1 MLENHKFTFPVTSY
15 NPTLQQS
22 LCIQHTVWHE
32 HTSLQLFHVHDLKQ
46 WHKYRQ
52 TPNSE
57 SSLRNNQISHLSST
71 HESPNDRFL
80 RPNIFFSL
88 QPLNHPS
95 MLAVVDS
102 RGYKT
107 SLTFF
112 FSKRVEMDE
121 KQLNHPERKHYFW
134 NRAASSPFSAMDEII
149 SQPPTSSPPMKIWG
163 NVGQLLYVFRVSLS
177 PWLCSSSSTS
187 TVTKSAPCASKI
199 PTTLCEN
206 PHWGALL
213 DPLMKATTLF
223 SFTNR
228 SINCSS
234 GTVSWTWRPGVNRKS
249 GGLWGAPTQVLF
261 PATFPGGALP
271 VASICS
277 CIHDF
282 QALLRAARSGVS
294 SSDTATCKCHNVS
307 AIRYSSTNKHTKS
320 RKHFFPF
327 DRFSLCRILLHR

>member
-1 MLENHKFTFPVTSY
+1 MNTQAYNFFMYMIWSNDKNTENT
-15 NPTLQQS
+15 PTLNLSGITRYIPSVALMKVQMTIV
-22 LCIQHTVWHE
+22 LG
-32 HTSLQLFHVHDLKQ
+32 
-46 WHKYRQ
+46 
-52 TPNSE
+52 
-57 SSLRNNQISHLSST
+57 QI
-71 HESPNDRFL
+71 
-80 RPNIFFSL
+80 IFSYS
-88 QPLNHPS
+88 HPS
-95 MLAVVDS
+95 MLVVAQTV
-102 RGYKT
+102 RGTKQA
-107 SLTFF
+107 LTLFF
-112 FSKRVEMDE
+112 GKRVKMDE
-121 KQLNHPERKHYFW
+121 KQLNHPARKPYFW

-249 GGLWGAPTQVLF
+249 GGLWGAPTQV
-261 PATFPGGALP
+261 
-271 VASICS
+271 
-277 CIHDF
+277 
-282 QALLRAARSGVS
+282 
-294 SSDTATCKCHNVS
+294 
-307 AIRYSSTNKHTKS
+307 
-320 RKHFFPF
+320 
-327 DRFSLCRILLHR
+327 